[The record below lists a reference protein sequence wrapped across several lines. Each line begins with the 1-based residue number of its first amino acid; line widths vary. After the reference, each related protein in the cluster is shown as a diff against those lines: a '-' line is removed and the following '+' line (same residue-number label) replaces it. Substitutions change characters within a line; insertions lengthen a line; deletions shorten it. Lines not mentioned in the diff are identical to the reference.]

1 MRDWLVVTGGVRRAG
16 GQDRANLELVRY
28 LAQTG
33 RHRVAVVANQLDPE
47 VRSFPRTQVHE
58 VRAPFGSNLLGER
71 LLKNE
76 ARRIQSSLGRGSVV
90 LANGG
95 NHPDARVNWVHSV
108 HAAWSTRNEG
118 APAWRR
124 ALAGAT
130 KSYARRDERLALAH
144 AELVIANSAKTADDL
159 RSRLGIPAERI
170 EVIYFG
176 AEPRRG
182 PSPAG
187 VARHRIAFAGAL
199 GWDRNKGLDIALE
212 AFALS
217 LPRLDPRY
225 RLLVAGWG
233 ASAPWQRMAERLG
246 LAERVEFLGFVGDLR
261 ALLSE
266 VDLLI
271 SPVRYEA
278 YGLAVHEALVEA
290 VPVLVTANAGV
301 AERMRSVPGF
311 LVPQEQT
318 ATGWSERMVELLAN
332 LAVARTHAEELAEQ
346 LGRRSWAE
354 MAADLVTVVE
364 ARLSLPD

>member
-33 RHRVAVVANQLDPE
+33 RHRVSVVANQVDPE

-58 VRAPFGSNLLGER
+58 IPAPFGSNLLGER

-108 HAAWSTRNEG
+108 HAAWSTRHEG

-124 ALAGAT
+124 ALASA
-130 KSYARRDERLALAH
+130 KKRHARRDERRALAH
-144 AELVIANSAKTADDL
+144 AEVVIANSAKTADDL

-170 EVIYFG
+170 EVVYFG

-182 PSPAG
+182 ASPAG
-187 VARHRIAFAGAL
+187 VARHRIAFVGAL

-217 LPRLDPRY
+217 LPWLDPRY

-233 ASAPWQRMAERLG
+233 ASAPWQRM
-246 LAERVEFLGFVGDLR
+246 
-261 ALLSE
+261 
-266 VDLLI
+266 
-271 SPVRYEA
+271 
-278 YGLAVHEALVEA
+278 
-290 VPVLVTANAGV
+290 
-301 AERMRSVPGF
+301 
-311 LVPQEQT
+311 
-318 ATGWSERMVELLAN
+318 
-332 LAVARTHAEELAEQ
+332 
-346 LGRRSWAE
+346 RRSSRVWA
-354 MAADLVTVVE
+354 AALFK
-364 ARLSLPD
+364 RGINSSRRWRSF